1 MSAMF
6 NQVTIVGLGLMGGSL
21 GMAIKRRRLAR
32 RVVGLSR
39 HPSTLRRARALGAV
53 DAGTTGLRRAVRD
66 ADLVVL
72 ATPVGRIVPLA
83 QRAARAMRAG
93 SVLTD
98 LGSAKGSIVSRLERT
113 LPSRVAWVGGHPL
126 AGSEQHGI
134 EAAGA
139 GLFDGSV
146 CVLTPTARTSRAAL
160 ARVSR
165 LWSALG
171 VQVITMSPSRH
182 DRILAGTSHL
192 PHLVAYAL
200 ARSIAVDPRLRAPR
214 SFLEMT
220 RIAKSSPALWE
231 DVVLA
236 NRAQLLAAV
245 RRFDRRWAALRAA
258 LVRSDRAALRR
269 FFVRAQACRDA
280 LDR

>member
-1 MSAMF
+1 MALF

-39 HPSTLRRARALGAV
+39 HPSTLRRARACGAV
-53 DAGTTGLRRAVRD
+53 DAGTTDLRRAVQD

-83 QRAARAMRAG
+83 RRAARAMRAG

-98 LGSAKGSIVSRLERT
+98 LGSAKGSIVSRLERA

-134 EAAGA
+134 EAANA
-139 GLFDGSV
+139 DLFDGSV
-146 CVLTPTARTSRAAL
+146 CVLTPTARTPRAAL

-171 VQVITMSPSRH
+171 VQVVTMSPSRH

-200 ARSIAVDPRLRAPR
+200 ARAISVDPRLRAPR
-214 SFLEMT
+214 SLLEMT

-269 FFVRAQACRDA
+269 FFVRAQACRNA
-280 LDR
+280 LD